1 MQTYDQWQQSPMQG
15 VIVPRP
21 KDEPLIEVVQGNF
34 VRSQPLNQIEESLKT
49 ALPWLEQAYCL
60 MNSNRLDKSHT
71 ELYTAICDAMTACQE
86 ACERITDTPD
96 SDED

>member
-1 MQTYDQWQQSPMQG
+1 MNILLQMEASR
-15 VIVPRP
+15 IKREAEA
-21 KDEPLIEVVQGNF
+21 KA
-34 VRSQPLNQIEESLKT
+34 QIEESLKT

-86 ACERITDTPD
+86 ACERIDDTPD
-96 SDED
+96 SNED

>member
-1 MQTYDQWQQSPMQG
+1 MN
-15 VIVPRP
+15 VILQMEIARANRETEA
-21 KDEPLIEVVQGNF
+21 KAEIL
-34 VRSQPLNQIEESLKT
+34 ESLKT

-86 ACERITDTPD
+86 ACERIEDAPD
-96 SDED
+96 SNKD

>member
-1 MQTYDQWQQSPMQG
+1 MN
-15 VIVPRP
+15 VILQMEIARANRETEA
-21 KDEPLIEVVQGNF
+21 KAEIL
-34 VRSQPLNQIEESLKT
+34 ESLKT